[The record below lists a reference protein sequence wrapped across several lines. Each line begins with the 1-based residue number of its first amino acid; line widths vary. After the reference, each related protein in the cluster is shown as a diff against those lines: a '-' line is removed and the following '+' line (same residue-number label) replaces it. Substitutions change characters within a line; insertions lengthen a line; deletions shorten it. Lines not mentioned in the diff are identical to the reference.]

1 MKPAALLA
9 FLPLLLAACGGGG
22 GDSGGS
28 TTPPATERGSLTV
41 GLAGS
46 AAPGIAK
53 AWVTVQALALHADA
67 SQPWSA
73 TDSSWVQLRLAQP
86 VTVDLV
92 ALVNGSTQGLLV
104 GQTLRAGSY
113 GQMRLFLLGQDASL
127 SSSAKAQGLDYNAQV
142 EYQDAA
148 GSTRRVPL
156 ELADV
161 SLGLR
166 LAGPFTVKANEDSN
180 LLLQWDLERS
190 LVRFAA
196 DDGVD
201 RFTLRPELRS
211 YDVSNSGAIVGLVDR
226 SAFCDSGV
234 RRDDCIY
241 DAVASA
247 LLPDE
252 QGLARRSVRSAPL
265 LLGSDYARFGLYP
278 LPALAEGQRYD
289 VLIRGRNMR
298 TLLIRQVPAPSAGLL
313 GATPTWLGVAP
324 ANPSQPQPLV
334 PVLQPQADAKALLA
348 TAMKP
353 GSKRLLFTQTL
364 PGDSLP
370 LEISNANVDPFNGLL
385 AAALPLPAGA
395 LQVASYSAS
404 EALKFETIAPQQG
417 EGGYQL
423 RALGSRYQ
431 DPGPAQPLQAVAGAT
446 LGLTAAEPAAKA
458 ALGSATLKVT
468 IGAGSSGRFDAAQL
482 IVSDAHGPVLTREV
496 SALIGGGSVELVL
509 PAGAAAAQLGAGAE
523 YAVSLRAWKRSAPSS
538 SLVWVRGA
546 SSVDLRSGAGGTLTL
561 ALP

>member
-1 MKPAALLA
+1 MKPTALLA
-9 FLPLLLAACGGGG
+9 LLPLLLAACGGGG
-22 GDSGGS
+22 GDSSGS
-28 TTPPATERGSLTV
+28 TTPPPTERGSLTV

-67 SQPWSA
+67 GQPWSA

-104 GQTLRAGSY
+104 GQSLRAGSY
-113 GQMRLFLLGQDASL
+113 GQMRLFLLGQEAAL
-127 SSSAKAQGLDYNAQV
+127 TSSAKTLGLDYNAQV
-142 EYQDAA
+142 EYQDAG
-148 GSTRRVPL
+148 GSSRRVPL

-166 LAGPFTVKANEDSN
+166 LAGPFTIKANEDSN

-190 LVRFAA
+190 LVRFGA
-196 DDGVD
+196 DDGID

-211 YDVSNSGAIVGLVDR
+211 YDVSNSGAIVGLVDKT
-226 SAFCDSGV
+226 AFCASGV

-241 DAVASA
+241 DAVATA
-247 LLPDE
+247 LLPDD
-252 QGLARRSVRSAPL
+252 QGLARRAVRSSPL
-265 LLGSDYARFGLYP
+265 QLSSDYARFGLYP
-278 LPALAEGQRYD
+278 LPVLAQGQTYD

-298 TLLIRQVPAPSAGLL
+298 TLMIRQVPAPSAGLL

-334 PVLQPQADAKALLA
+334 PVLQPQGDAKVTLA

-353 GSKRLLFTQTL
+353 GNKRLFFAQSL

-370 LEISNANVDPFNGLL
+370 LEIGNANIDPFAGGL
-385 AAALPLPAGA
+385 AAALPLPTGA
-395 LQVASYSAS
+395 LQVASYSS
-404 EALKFETIAPQQG
+404 SQALQFETVTPQQG
-417 EGGYQL
+417 AGGYQL

-431 DPGPAQPLQAVAGAT
+431 DPGTAQQLQTTAGAT
-446 LGLTAAEPAAKA
+446 LALTAAEPATKA
-458 ALGSATLKVT
+458 GLGSAVLKVT
-468 IGAGSSGRFDAAQL
+468 IGAGTSARFDAAQL

-496 SALIGGGSVELVL
+496 STLIGGGSVELSL

-538 SLVWVRGA
+538 SLVWVRGT
-546 SSVDLRSGAGGTLTL
+546 STVDLRSGTGTSLTL